1 MRGLIMNKT
10 ELKDMVQNLEHCRW
24 LTTRIMTA
32 QLEENISPCDFE
44 YNMQILASDIDD
56 ECIHLQAIIDS
67 LPDDD
72 TKEGK

>member
-1 MRGLIMNKT
+1 MNNN
-10 ELKDMVQNLEHCRW
+10 ELKDMMQNLEHCRW

-32 QLEENISPCDFE
+32 QLEENVSPCDFE

-56 ECIHLQAIIDS
+56 ECVRLQEIINRFS
-67 LPDDD
+67 DDD

>member
-1 MRGLIMNKT
+1 MTIKNQ
-10 ELKDMVQNLEHCRW
+10 LKKIVENLAFHET
-24 LTTRIMTA
+24 LTFRIMTA
-32 QLEENISPCDFE
+32 MIEEDLSYSDFE